1 MSKEPDFWTA
11 PSIGIVQ
18 SRPATSFR
26 IVMDPPEPVAERIAR
41 HKEYKQEYDNTW
53 ADFRRRKFMFRL
65 LIVPYLLAS
74 MVAAGVIT
82 LILAF
87 IFPPLAAG
95 GTGIGML
102 CGFKAFT
109 MLEEKYR
116 PWNEPTMHRP

>member
-1 MSKEPDFWTA
+1 MSEEADFWIYPPMGIA
-11 PSIGIVQ
+11 P

-26 IVMDPPEPVAERIAR
+26 IVMDPPVPVAEQVAR

-53 ADFRRRKFMFRL
+53 AEFKRRKFMFRL
-65 LIVPYLLAS
+65 LIAPYLLAS

-82 LILAF
+82 LTLAF

-95 GTGIGML
+95 GPGIGML

-109 MLEEKYR
+109 MLHEKYR
-116 PWNEPTMHRP
+116 PWDEPTMFKP